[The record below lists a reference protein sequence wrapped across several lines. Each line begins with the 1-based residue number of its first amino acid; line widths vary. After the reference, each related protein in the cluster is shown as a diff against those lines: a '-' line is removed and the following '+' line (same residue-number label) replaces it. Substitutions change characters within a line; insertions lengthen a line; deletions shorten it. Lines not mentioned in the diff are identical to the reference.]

1 MTEKK
6 QWKRPQ
12 DVVTFRTSD
21 PKEMLGKYMPKHA
34 VKTWNEDFRDEERI
48 SEILFRV
55 FIIVRI

>member
-34 VKTWNEDFRDEERI
+34 VKTWTEDFLDEDTGGGLEP
-48 SEILFRV
+48 
-55 FIIVRI
+55 